1 MLSIPLIKYENFH
14 TPWVLDFFLLFSKL
28 IIRHFLMHLM
38 YLLQIWI
45 HFDGKKEKWIYLFF
59 LFATDFEKMVWQWV
73 DRLFSNIYIYT
84 LKSKIYD
91 AKIFTGI
98 IINIKI
104 SCHNILMGW
113 NGPQSFYKCWLR
125 KQEFGGTVL
134 ICAAN
139 LKCSNIIKLINF
151 P

>member
-1 MLSIPLIKYENFH
+1 
-14 TPWVLDFFLLFSKL
+14 
-28 IIRHFLMHLM
+28 MHLM

-59 LFATDFEKMVWQWV
+59 LFATDFEKNGLTVGRQTI
-73 DRLFSNIYIYT
+73 FKYIYIYT